1 MKFNFR
7 WGKNNKQEIT
17 PEITEQKV
25 NVYEHPN
32 PIKGTEHLGKKQC
45 KICGK
50 WFKPNAP
57 VQVMCSNE
65 CRKEAD
71 RRYQRKYYENVRKVN
86 RKKINEQFNKQR
98 KEEKVVYGEPIIRA
112 NGEQWTP
119 RIKTCPVCGKTF
131 VATNNKQIYCCREH
145 LLQANN
151 NFNAYRKDK
160 TEGRKNGLYVKTCAI
175 CGKEFTAKRND
186 AKYCSDKCRKEAMR
200 RTAHKYW
207 VKKGAAKRGYKPAE
221 AKPALD
227 FWHTQA
233 SVIAKLV
240 ETGVDEDVVAKYLET
255 VFVEK

>member
-32 PIKGTEHLGKKQC
+32 PIKGAEHLGERQC
-45 KICGK
+45 KICGR

-57 VQVMCSNE
+57 VQVMCSHE
-65 CRKEAD
+65 CRLEAG
-71 RRYQRKYYENVRKVN
+71 RQYQRRHYQELKAKREGKT
-86 RKKINEQFNKQR
+86 NEQR

-112 NGEQWTP
+112 SGRKWTP

-145 LLQANN
+145 LLKANN
-151 NFNAYRKDK
+151 NFNGYRKDK
-160 TEGRKNGLYVKTCAI
+160 TEGKKNDLYVKTCAI
-175 CGKEFTAKRND
+175 CGKEFTAKRD
-186 AKYCSDKCRKEAMR
+186 EAKYCSDKCRKEAMR

-207 VKKGAAKRGYKPAE
+207 VEKGAAKRGYKPVE
-221 AKPALD
+221 AKPVLD
-227 FWHTQA
+227 FWHAQA

-240 ETGVDEDVVAKYLET
+240 ETGVDEDVIAKYLET

>member
-32 PIKGTEHLGKKQC
+32 PIKGVEHLGERQC
-45 KICGK
+45 RICGR

-57 VQVMCSNE
+57 VQVLCGYE

-71 RRYQRKYYENVRKVN
+71 RQYQRRHYQELKAKREEKL
-86 RKKINEQFNKQR
+86 NKQR
-98 KEEKVVYGEPIIRA
+98 KEEEVVYGEPIIRA
-112 NGEQWTP
+112 SGRKWTP

-131 VATNNKQIYCCREH
+131 VATNNKQIYCCWEH
-145 LLQANN
+145 LIKANN
-151 NFNAYRKDK
+151 NFNGYRKDK
-160 TEGRKNGLYVKTCAI
+160 TEGKKNENGLYVKTCAI

-186 AKYCSDKCRKEAMR
+186 AKYCSDKCRKESAR
-200 RTAHKYW
+200 RIAHKYW
-207 VKKGAAKRGYKPAE
+207 IEKGAAKRGYKPTE
-221 AKPALD
+221 VKPAPD
-227 FWHTQA
+227 FWHMQA

-240 ETGVDEDVVAKYLET
+240 ETGVDEDVVAKYLKT

>member
-32 PIKGTEHLGKKQC
+32 PIKGAEHLGERQC
-45 KICGK
+45 KICGR

-57 VQVMCSNE
+57 VQVMCSHE
-65 CRKEAD
+65 CRLEAE
-71 RRYQRKYYENVRKVN
+71 RQYQRRHYQELKAKREGKT
-86 RKKINEQFNKQR
+86 NEQR

-112 NGEQWTP
+112 SGRKWTP

-131 VATNNKQIYCCREH
+131 AVTNNKQIYCCREH
-145 LLQANN
+145 LIKANN
-151 NFNAYRKDK
+151 NFNGYRKDK
-160 TEGRKNGLYVKTCAI
+160 TEGKKNDLYVKTCAI
-175 CGKEFTAKRND
+175 CGKEFTAKRD
-186 AKYCSDKCRKEAMR
+186 EAKYCSDKCRKEAMR

-207 VKKGAAKRGYKPAE
+207 VEKGAAKRGYKPVE
-221 AKPALD
+221 AKPVLD

-240 ETGVDEDVVAKYLET
+240 ETGVDEDVIAKYLET

>member
-32 PIKGTEHLGKKQC
+32 PIKGAEHLGERQC
-45 KICGK
+45 KICGR

-57 VQVMCSNE
+57 VQVLCSQE

-71 RRYQRKYYENVRKVN
+71 RRYHRKHYEKVRKA
-86 RKKINEQFNKQR
+86 RNEKLNEQR
-98 KEEKVVYGEPIIRA
+98 KEEEVVYGEPIIRA
-112 NGEQWTP
+112 SGRKWTP

-131 VATNNKQIYCCREH
+131 VSTNNKQIYCCREH
-145 LLQANN
+145 LIKANN
-151 NFNAYRKDK
+151 NFNGYRKDK
-160 TEGRKNGLYVKTCAI
+160 TEGKRNENGLYVKTCAI

-186 AKYCSDKCRKEAMR
+186 AKYCSGRCRKESAR
-200 RTAHKYW
+200 RIAHKYW
-207 VKKGAAKRGYKPAE
+207 IEKGAAKRGYNPVE
-221 AKPALD
+221 AKPVLD

-240 ETGVDEDVVAKYLET
+240 ETGVDEDVIAKYLET